1 MILVIRE
8 LVTVGMVERQIE
20 ICVVG
25 RLERRRKE
33 ILYGCR

>member
-25 RLERRRKE
+25 RLVRRGKE